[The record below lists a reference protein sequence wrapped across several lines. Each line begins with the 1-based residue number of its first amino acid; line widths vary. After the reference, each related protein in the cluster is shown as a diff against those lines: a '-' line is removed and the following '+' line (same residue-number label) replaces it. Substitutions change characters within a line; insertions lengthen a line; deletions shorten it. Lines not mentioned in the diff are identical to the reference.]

1 MRGWVELIIVL
12 LVPFV
17 SGGLVI
23 LSCFAV
29 DVGCAVVVW
38 SSQKKLDESFPP
50 IFFSRSCQSFYSR
63 YERTRRLSS
72 FQTMEDLLT
81 LLPLDNQFFSGGLG
95 LAAMGVGL
103 SFLRKSSATL
113 QMLARRHLMMT
124 LEVTSK
130 DVTYPWV
137 LNWLN
142 AHGRRTQHLSV
153 ATSMERALDGS
164 SKMSFDLVPGPGR
177 HIVTYNGRYFM
188 VVS

>member
-1 MRGWVELIIVL
+1 MLVVQWWCGRRKKSWMR
-12 LVPFV
+12 V
-17 SGGLVI
+17 SPQFSSLAPASHFI
-23 LSCFAV
+23 AV
-29 DVGCAVVVW
+29 
-38 SSQKKLDESFPP
+38 
-50 IFFSRSCQSFYSR
+50 
-63 YERTRRLSS
+63 TRGRADFLS
-72 FQTMEDLLT
+72 FQTKTMEDLLT